1 VSDIIAQIEGWGRM
15 MLVDELAQLTAISP
29 KTLYRM
35 IQRRK
40 LPGHKIGDC
49 IRLNPQEVADWLRS
63 RQF

>member
-1 VSDIIAQIEGWGRM
+1 M